1 MMALRPQNRRRAAG
15 GHRRTRPDGPPP
27 VGAAAEQ
34 GQAAVRAGATTAT
47 ERLFYGLGS
56 NTWWRSD
63 PKTGAE
69 WQRAGARP
77 STPEPGLAPPTGTRA
92 SAARPRAADAR

>member
-47 ERLFYGLGS
+47 ERLVSGLGS
-56 NTWWRSD
+56 NTWWRSV
-63 PKTGAE
+63 PKNRRRVAE
-69 WQRAGARP
+69 PGARP
-77 STPEPGLAPPTGTRA
+77 PAHPARGHRRTRPEATGAPL
-92 SAARPRAADAR
+92 SLI